1 MQRYIVKRLLL
12 AFPTVFGLTVLIF
25 FTLRVMPG
33 DVALTILGEDTQVDH
48 ARLAEIRQELGLDQP
63 IYVQYAQWVW
73 SIIRL
78 DPGKSYGS
86 EYPIAKRLATAI
98 PVTFNLALYTMVLTL
113 IVAIP
118 LGAVS
123 ALRQDGWLDYLCRAA
138 ALVGLSTPGFWVG
151 IMVIMFLAFY
161 VGWMPQLQLAGFFED
176 PIKNFT
182 QLFWPALVI
191 AIAQTA
197 VITRMTR
204 STLLEV
210 LREDYVRTAR
220 AKGLRERSVVI
231 GHALKNAMLP
241 VVTLI
246 GLEFAG
252 LMNGAVITETVF
264 AIPGLGSTLIQG
276 INAKD
281 FPLIQATV
289 LFIGLI
295 VVLVNMIVDL
305 SYAWL
310 DPRIKYR

>member
-1 MQRYIVKRLLL
+1 MHRYLTKRLLL
-12 AFPTVFGLTVLIF
+12 SIPTIFGLTVLIF
-25 FTLRVMPG
+25 FTLRVLPG

-48 ARLAEIRQELGLDQP
+48 QRLLEIRRELGLDQP
-63 IYVQYAQWVW
+63 IYVQYGQWMW
-73 SIIRL
+73 SILRL
-78 DPGKSYGS
+78 DPGRSFGS
-86 EYPIAKRLATAI
+86 DYPIAKRLAAAI
-98 PVTFNLALYTMVLTL
+98 PITFNLAVYALILTL

-123 ALRQDGWLDYLCRAA
+123 AVHQDSWVDYASRAA

-161 VGWMPQLQLAGFFED
+161 VGWMPQLQLVSFFED
-176 PIKNFT
+176 PWKNFT

-220 AKGLRERSVVI
+220 AKGLRERVVI
-231 GHALKNAMLP
+231 VRHALKNAMLP
-241 VVTLI
+241 VITLI

-264 AIPGLGSTLIQG
+264 AVPGLGSTLIQG

-295 VVLVNMIVDL
+295 VVLVNLLVDL